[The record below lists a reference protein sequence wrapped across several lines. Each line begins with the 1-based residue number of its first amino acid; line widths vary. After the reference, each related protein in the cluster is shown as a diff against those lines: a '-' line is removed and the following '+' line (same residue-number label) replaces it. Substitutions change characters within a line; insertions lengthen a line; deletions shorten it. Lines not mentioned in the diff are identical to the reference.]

1 MLVSVYFSNLEI
13 VSCLRGEDIACVGR
27 CGKQLLRIHEQQM
40 NGSGCISDD
49 GIGKIDAR
57 NPNSG
62 TDRNQRVGIK
72 NHVSHVMWIDA
83 FFRRT
88 PDM

>member
-1 MLVSVYFSNLEI
+1 
-13 VSCLRGEDIACVGR
+13 
-27 CGKQLLRIHEQQM
+27 M

-62 TDRNQRVGIK
+62 TDRNQRVGKK
-72 NHVSHVMWIDA
+72 NHVNHDVWTDA
-83 FFRRT
+83 FCRRM
-88 PDM
+88 PGM